1 MATYVVGDIQG
12 CYKGLTQLLKTL
24 QFRPNK
30 DKLIAVGDI
39 VARGED
45 SLSVVQYC
53 HDLGENFSMVLG
65 NHDLHLLAIHA
76 GLRKAKDNDKLGK
89 LLKHSEIDHY
99 IDWLRAFPLVKTW
112 KKNTLIAHAGLY
124 PMWSFHDAKQASK
137 EISKRL
143 TSSEYVKLLSHMY
156 GNVPDTW
163 TSQLKGTDRARFIIN
178 ACTRMRYLT
187 PHLALDFAC
196 KSAPEKAPETLQPW
210 FHKYNPHLTAQ
221 QTVIFGHW
229 ASLKGHTGSTQFLAT
244 DTGYVWG
251 NKLTA
256 IHLASHK
263 SFHVNA

>member
-112 KKNTLIAHAGLY
+112 KKIRSLLMQDFTL
-124 PMWSFHDAKQASK
+124 
-137 EISKRL
+137 
-143 TSSEYVKLLSHMY
+143 
-156 GNVPDTW
+156 
-163 TSQLKGTDRARFIIN
+163 
-178 ACTRMRYLT
+178 C
-187 PHLALDFAC
+187 
-196 KSAPEKAPETLQPW
+196 
-210 FHKYNPHLTAQ
+210 
-221 QTVIFGHW
+221 GH
-229 ASLKGHTGSTQFLAT
+229 STMP
-244 DTGYVWG
+244 
-251 NKLTA
+251 NKLVK
-256 IHLASHK
+256 K
-263 SFHVNA
+263 SVNDSQVVNT